1 MKKDILKIAG
11 VKSEKE
17 FYKKYPTEEAF
28 MAKHGGAFKKAAM
41 GKSMVKKQL
50 TQLTDFSNPPMA
62 QMGAYVGGESAG
74 YQPFN
79 FRETFD
85 NLDYSISGKTNAMR
99 AEEARMAR
107 LYAQDEEQGSQNQ
120 TESSSSKKSDDMQ
133 QKIAIGMK
141 IAGAAAGVPIVK
153 RGGKLP
159 KYQNSGPGI
168 PSGVDSAF
176 GLGQSMDLS
185 GATNP
190 NPYAYQNLNPQAAP
204 QMPTGPGQQQQ
215 QQSGKQKSLATTAG
229 GRLLDKGVKALGPL
243 GKPVGQVVNAVRK
256 VTQSIDKAAQA
267 RQAGNLAKLSLEA
280 SSTRPEETKRR
291 YTRPEDMLTP
301 GGGYGTGTDFLQMQ
315 DGGSMIGGN
324 PTEIQNMYNPGN
336 MYSDLGYEPLSDSD
350 KVKQYRK
357 GGALRMAEG
366 GLNIPTNPLF
376 DKIGKTAEVAGD
388 VASGFIDMGTEKR
401 MKQNQQLLG
410 QTAFQQGAQSIQ
422 NQYGSFMKDG
432 GGLKYLSHD
441 WQPQVI
447 AKFGEYD
454 LKDLLAPPKDADML
468 RAGGHLK
475 AYTAPSE
482 EAMSTERPMMQMGGE
497 LQTYWGGDAETI
509 SENPYLPDGGETV
522 MFRGQSHEESDGQGR
537 TGIGITFGQNP
548 VEVERGEPAVKLKD
562 GGSGEDNLI
571 VFGNM
576 KIPSYGVSELE
587 DSKAKG
593 KKFKHYAA
601 DLSKV
606 ENKANKTSDKALKII
621 DDVDGDSPF
630 DILKLNTGKAMLQ
643 GADATLKETAYKKN
657 ILAGVQNAILD
668 TAEEMGVES
677 DALAKG
683 KIKPAK
689 DSDMAKFGAKME
701 TAQWGKDQ
709 PLTPILPVN
718 TYYRIDPRNTGLQTS
733 EAVKEAMKPKA
744 PVTKATAKA
753 NAVKKSAAP
762 KEPEYMETRKE
773 LVKPISIRQIP
784 DIDTSYQTDID
795 PKPISIP
802 LVPTK
807 EKKTLL
813 EKGLDAYSDLYSYIK
828 PDIEN
833 PLDPGQLA
841 GEMYALATNQLEP
854 VQAQTYMPLLE
865 DATSVSF
872 QDQLNEIQAQANA
885 AMRLTGNNPAAQA
898 MIASQAASAKNKVLA
913 EQFRTNQALQME
925 TRRRNIATL
934 NDATLKNLAILDQQ
948 YTRQAQAKSA
958 TKAQA
963 FEALSSIAEKI
974 GKNKSE
980 TLSANVMANMYP
992 QYSYGPQGRIYST
1005 GTTKFNIPTIGS
1017 STTPTDAKG
1026 DDLLPIYDKKGK
1038 VTGYKVKESR
1048 NGSIVKAIKNL

>member
-62 QMGAYVGGESAG
+62 QMGAYVGGIPPE
-74 YQPFN
+74 YQLQTYNTNPYSGNVSNNATYNKETGMFN
-79 FRETFD
+79 SNTGQV
-85 NLDYSISGKTNAMR
+85 N
-99 AEEARMAR
+99 MADT
-107 LYAQDEEQGSQNQ
+107 Q
-120 TESSSSKKSDDMQ
+120 
-133 QKIAIGMK
+133 
-141 IAGAAAGVPIVK
+141 AAGFYDDGSKTLNRTIKDLNANQIKSGFQATSTIGKNVQKVSQAIEQKKEAK
-153 RGGKLP
+153 RLRA
-159 KYQNSGPGI
+159 
-168 PSGVDSAF
+168 V
-176 GLGQSMDLS
+176 
-185 GATNP
+185 
-190 NPYAYQNLNPQAAP
+190 AP
-204 QMPTGPGQQQQ
+204 VV
-215 QQSGKQKSLATTAG
+215 LA
-229 GRLLDKGVKALGPL
+229 
-243 GKPVGQVVNAVRK
+243 
-256 VTQSIDKAAQA
+256 
-267 RQAGNLAKLSLEA
+267 A
-280 SSTRPEETKRR
+280 SSTRPEESKRKYDR
-291 YTRPEDMLTP
+291 DIVGMS
-301 GGGYGTGTDFLQMQ
+301 GGYGTGTDFLAE
-315 DGGSMIGGN
+315 DGATIGGN
-324 PTEIQNMYNPGN
+324 LTEIQNMYNPGDL
-336 MYSDLGYEPLSDSD
+336 YSNLGYEPLDDSS
-350 KVKQYRK
+350 KVKQYKK
-357 GGALRMAEG
+357 GGDVRRALSGAEMGMINEGINLG
-366 GLNIPTNPLF
+366 GDI
-376 DKIGKTAEVAGD
+376 VAG
-388 VASGFIDMGTEKR
+388 AISLGTNRLNKQSQNILQQAGFQSGM
-401 MKQNQQLLG
+401 QNIQ
-410 QTAFQQGAQSIQ
+410 Q

-606 ENKANKTSDKALKII
+606 ENKANKTSDKALKLI
-621 DDVDGDSPF
+621 DDVDGDNPF
-630 DILKLNTGKAMLQ
+630 DLLKLNTGKAMLQ

-657 ILAGVQNAILD
+657 ILAGVQSAILD

-689 DSDMAKFGAKME
+689 DSDMAKFGKKLKK
-701 TAQWGKDQ
+701 AQEGKDIPKYRTYVGVAD
-709 PLTPILPVN
+709 PLVDRWENLAQSV
-718 TYYRIDPRNTGLQTS
+718 
-733 EAVKEAMKPKA
+733 
-744 PVTKATAKA
+744 A
-753 NAVKKSAAP
+753 NRTQLSG
-762 KEPEYMETRKE
+762 
-773 LVKPISIRQIP
+773 PISLENKR
-784 DIDTSYQTDID
+784 SV
-795 PKPISIP
+795 PKGISEYSKQLP
-802 LVPTK
+802 KGFVATPPVLNVEKGK
-807 EKKTLL
+807 EKSSLF
-813 EKGLDAYSDLYSYIK
+813 EKLTDAYGDLYPYIK
-828 PDIEN
+828 PGIRN
-833 PLDPGQLA
+833 PLDPGQLS

-872 QDQLNEIQAQANA
+872 QDQLNEIQAQVNA

-898 MIASQAASAKNKVLA
+898 VIASQAAAAKNKVLG
-913 EQFRTNQALQME
+913 EQLRINQQLGIE
-925 TRRRNIATL
+925 TKRRNLEAL
-934 NDATLKNLAILDQQ
+934 NKAGILNLEIFDKQ
-948 YTRQAQAKSA
+948 YQRQAAAKSA